1 VLVDQR
7 TQADITNLVRTA
19 IVSGSLSFSGGVWQ
33 QDVNITNLSNNTY
46 VPLVQLKIIGISNPT
61 VTCINAD
68 NAGNGTSASNAA
80 LFDYSHQLGSDEQ
93 FSPNEVSGS
102 RTMRF
107 QDNASQLFT
116 FDAIVTAYQQVGGA
130 GGGGS
135 SSSSPSGGS
144 GSGTSGSGT
153 SPLMKLTALLRFT
166 VNPLLKTV
174 TVSLVPITK

>member
-1 VLVDQR
+1 
-7 TQADITNLVRTA
+7 
-19 IVSGSLSFSGGVWQ
+19 
-33 QDVNITNLSNNTY
+33 
-46 VPLVQLKIIGISNPT
+46 
-61 VTCINAD
+61 
-68 NAGNGTSASNAA
+68 
-80 LFDYSHQLGSDEQ
+80 
-93 FSPNEVSGS
+93 
-102 RTMRF
+102 MRF

-135 SSSSPSGGS
+135 SSSSPSGGG